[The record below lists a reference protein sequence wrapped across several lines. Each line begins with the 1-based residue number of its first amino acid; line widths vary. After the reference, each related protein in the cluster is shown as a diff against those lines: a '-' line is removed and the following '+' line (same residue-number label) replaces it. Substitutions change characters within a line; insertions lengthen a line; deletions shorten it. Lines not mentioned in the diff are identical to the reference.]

1 MAYKLNISD
10 VANRESRLGSIT
22 GYCGD
27 LNDLVTKSRCGSLKN
42 RERCFSQSSSCAS
55 GCAIGQ
61 LLAIR
66 DVAVIYHAPAGCSY
80 VGAGSNV
87 LYEQIAS
94 NISVEYNSVVV
105 GTDMNENDTI
115 FGALNTVRKIVK
127 QTYENYHPKAIFISS
142 SCVSGVIGEDI
153 DSIIDELKE
162 ELDIPIVSIH
172 CEGFKSRIWASGF
185 DIADHAVLSGIVKP
199 PKKKRNT
206 IVFKNFFESHR
217 PQITKLFAEFG
228 YVPQFIYSN
237 STVEELEHLS
247 EASASVC
254 ICGTLGTYIGNGL
267 EELYGVPYVRT
278 INPMGVTGFETW
290 LRAIG
295 KVINKSDE
303 VESYI
308 QRQREIFIPQIEEE
322 KKALK
327 GLRAVIGM
335 GPGYTYEIARVLQEL
350 GIEVVWALAWHYD
363 YKYDNNQVPP
373 ALNYLLDSSPNN
385 IKLSVADQ
393 QNYEVL
399 NVLNRY
405 KPDLYFSRHPGS
417 TVWAVKQGISAV
429 YVADEYM
436 AFGYE
441 GTLRL
446 IKAIKDAITNRS
458 FEQNLTKRTKLPYTD
473 WWYQQNV
480 DRFLK
485 EAKNNG

>member
-199 PKKKRNT
+199 PKEKRNT

-308 QRQREIFIPQIEEE
+308 QRQREIFIPQIDEE